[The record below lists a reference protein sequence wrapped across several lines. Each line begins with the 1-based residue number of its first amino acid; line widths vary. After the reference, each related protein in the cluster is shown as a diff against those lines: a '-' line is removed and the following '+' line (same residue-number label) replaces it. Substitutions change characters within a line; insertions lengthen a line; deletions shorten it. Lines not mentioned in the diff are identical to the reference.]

1 MRGRKLGA
9 LVLALVIGLSGCG
22 WMDGSYVS
30 VTPHQVGLGQSGEE
44 TVRAVSGY
52 TELRSALV
60 SMIDSG
66 STRELFSLAEY
77 PREEA
82 LADMEQAVAYA
93 MGTYPIGAYTVEDI
107 AFNFG
112 TGLGAQAMSVVIT
125 YRHSREEIERIQT
138 VRGTDGAE
146 AAVADALNECAD
158 VLVLQ
163 ITGYQ
168 DADLAALA
176 LEYARQNPDRVMEV
190 PAVQVQVWPDRGST
204 RVAELT
210 FTYQTDRQT
219 LRAMR
224 EEVQPVFS
232 SAALYVS
239 GQAGERVKYGQLYT
253 FLTERFD
260 YTIETSVT
268 PAHSLLCRGVGDS
281 QAFARVY
288 AAMCSR
294 IGLEVRTVR
303 GTREGEVRW
312 WNLVRIDGMWYHVD
326 LLAPEGFRTLTDAE
340 MTGYDWDREAY
351 PAAAGTDA

>member
-1 MRGRKLGA
+1 MGRRLGA
-9 LVLALVIGLSGCG
+9 LVLAALLCLSGCG

-30 VTPHQVGLGQSGEE
+30 VTPHQVGLSQSGEDNA
-44 TVRAVSGY
+44 RAVSGY

-66 STRELFSLAEY
+66 STQELFSLAEY

-82 LADMEQAVAYA
+82 RADMEQAVAYA
-93 MGTYPIGAYTVEDI
+93 MGTYSLGAYAVEDI
-107 AFNFG
+107 DFSFG
-112 TGLGAQAMSVVIT
+112 TALGAQAVSVNIT
-125 YRHSREEIERIQT
+125 YRHSREEIGRIQT

-146 AAVADALNECAD
+146 TAIADALNECAD

-163 ITGYQ
+163 ITGYGEE
-168 DADLAALA
+168 DLAALA
-176 LEYARQNPDRVMEV
+176 EEYARQNPDRVMEI
-190 PAVQVQVWPDRGST
+190 PTVQVQVWPDRGST

-239 GQAGERVKYGQLYT
+239 GQAGEWVKLSQLYT

-260 YTIETSVT
+260 YAYETSVT
-268 PAHSLLCRGVGDS
+268 PAHSLLCRGTGDS

-288 AAMCSR
+288 AAMCGR

-303 GTREGEVRW
+303 GTRNGEERW
-312 WNLVRIDGMWYHVD
+312 WNLVCVEGVWYHVD
-326 LLAPEGFRTLTDAE
+326 LLAPEGFRTLTDDE
-340 MTGYDWDREAY
+340 MTGYDWDRAAY
-351 PAAAGTDA
+351 PAADGTGA